1 MHIPII
7 LIIEDDPGFNSIL
20 QKSLVQKGY
29 KILSSVSVIE
39 AKAKLRN
46 QKFDCILLDLHLE
59 GGSGESIISTIRG
72 NKKDANF
79 ASPVIVMSGFLEP
92 DVVKRIVPMVQGML
106 VKPFD
111 PSALFKKIESILG
124 GSPKPPEE

>member
-92 DVVKRIVPMVQGML
+92 DVVKRNYAHGTGHAGQATIHQHYSRKSKVSRWRP
-106 VKPFD
+106 
-111 PSALFKKIESILG
+111 
-124 GSPKPPEE
+124 